1 MEKGRSGKV
10 KMNYTNYERAIVER
24 YSVALDNWPLPG
36 TVKNPSK
43 VGGRGQV
50 QILLDALKSDTC
62 KWITLAES
70 EIAKRKEEN
79 QARQARGEQVYIPR
93 KARARKSQNASK
105 ETIDTEEE
113 SSASSSSSDKGSS
126 SDEE

>member
-1 MEKGRSGKV
+1 
-10 KMNYTNYERAIVER
+10 MNYTNYERAIVEH

-79 QARQARGEQVYIPR
+79 QARGEQVYIPR